1 MSGFARPRPHRG
13 GVRFVGIGAVVA
25 GLLLTG
31 CSQQSQQ
38 AQPLPTKSVDKS
50 ITLAAIEPDDGPK
63 PVTDFIDGAKQSV
76 DMVMYEFYPTYK
88 PVVDALLRA
97 KNRGVNVRILLS
109 RQIFGEPVNNH
120 NLANRKTLLK
130 LGLNTQLSRPEFSY
144 SHEKTYIRDAGTGD
158 ALAFVADFNVDTSY
172 FEFAAD
178 PADANPNEL
187 GTRGM
192 AALVTDAADVADIA
206 ATFDADWPP
215 YRVWPP
221 AVRPNLVWA
230 PGDPSFKPTGN
241 SITAMN
247 ALFAGAQQSL
257 DVYVQALAY
266 PSMMF
271 QPLLDRAKAGVKV
284 RIIGNVGGIN
294 DDAAAQLRAAG
305 VDIVANPRLA
315 GSSTDYLY
323 IHTKT
328 IIADAGTSNQ
338 VVFLGSENPFLDQ
351 SLQTERELGVLMTD
365 TESVKKVVDLFNTDF
380 GRSIQ
385 YPTRS
390 PSPSPTTTA
399 TPGN

>member
-1 MSGFARPRPHRG
+1 MRLLPRLRRDRG
-13 GVRFVGIGAVVA
+13 GFHLVCVGAIVG
-25 GLLLTG
+25 GLALSG
-31 CSQQSQQ
+31 CSQQAGSP
-38 AQPLPTKSVDKS
+38 QPLPTKSVDTS

-63 PVTDFIDGAKQSV
+63 PVTDFIDGAKQSI
-76 DMVMYEFYPTYK
+76 DIVMYEFYPTYK
-88 PVVDALLRA
+88 PIVDALLRA
-97 KNRGVNVRILLS
+97 KARGAKVRILLS

-130 LGLNTQLSRPEFSY
+130 LGLDTQLSRPEFSY
-144 SHEKTYIRDAGTGD
+144 SHEKTYIRDAGTKD
-158 ALAFVADFNVDTSY
+158 ALAFVADFNIDTSY

-178 PADANPNEL
+178 PVDGNPNEL

-215 YRVWPP
+215 YKVWPP
-221 AVRPNLVWA
+221 SVRPNLVWA
-230 PGDPSFKPTGN
+230 PGDPSLKPPGN

-247 ALFAGAQQSL
+247 ALISGAQQSL
-257 DVYVQALAY
+257 DVYVQALSY

-271 QPLLDRAKAGVKV
+271 GPLLDRAKAGVKV
-284 RIIGNVGGIN
+284 RIIGNIGGIN

-305 VDIVANPRLA
+305 ADIVANPRLA
-315 GSSTDYLY
+315 GSSTEYLY

-328 IIADAGTSNQ
+328 IIGDAGTSNQ

-365 TESVKKVVDLFNTDF
+365 TASVKKVVDLFNTDF
-380 GRSIQ
+380 GRAVQ

-390 PSPSPTTTA
+390 PSPSPSTTST
-399 TPGN
+399 TGN

>member
-13 GVRFVGIGAVVA
+13 GVRLVGIGAVVA

-206 ATFDADWPP
+206 ATFEQ
-215 YRVWPP
+215 RV
-221 AVRPNLVWA
+221 
-230 PGDPSFKPTGN
+230 
-241 SITAMN
+241 SI
-247 ALFAGAQQSL
+247 
-257 DVYVQALAY
+257 
-266 PSMMF
+266 SM
-271 QPLLDRAKAGVKV
+271 
-284 RIIGNVGGIN
+284 
-294 DDAAAQLRAAG
+294 
-305 VDIVANPRLA
+305 
-315 GSSTDYLY
+315 SSTS
-323 IHTKT
+323 
-328 IIADAGTSNQ
+328 ASN
-338 VVFLGSENPFLDQ
+338 S
-351 SLQTERELGVLMTD
+351 
-365 TESVKKVVDLFNTDF
+365 
-380 GRSIQ
+380 
-385 YPTRS
+385 
-390 PSPSPTTTA
+390 
-399 TPGN
+399 